1 MKKLISVVTPCYN
14 EEGNVEEL
22 IQQVRE
28 VFSTLPEYDYEHIFI
43 DNASTDKTV
52 SILKQF
58 ASEDPKI
65 KIIINA
71 RNFGFVRSS
80 YYGILQ
86 GYGDAVVLLLSDL
99 QDPPSLIPEF
109 IKEWEA
115 GYEVVFGTRKSS
127 HESFLL
133 FRIKKL
139 YYYVLDL
146 IADVKL
152 TRDTTGFG
160 LYDQRVIQQIRNIE
174 DPYPYFKG
182 LIAELGFRVAT
193 IPYTSGVRKRG
204 VSSAN
209 FYMLYDYAMLGI
221 TSHSRLPL
229 RIATMMGFLLS
240 FLSVLV
246 ALAYLIAKLIFW
258 DFLPTGMASL
268 IVGLFF
274 ISSIQLFFV
283 GIIGEYLGLLHL
295 RNLRRPI
302 VLERERVNFSQ
313 VNRLPNQQTAVQV
326 IDN

>member
-22 IQQVRE
+22 HQQVKD
-28 VFSTLPEYDYEHIFI
+28 VFHTLPNYDYEHIFI
-43 DNASTDKTV
+43 DNASPDETV
-52 SILKQF
+52 PILKKL
-58 ASEDPKI
+58 ASQDPRV

-80 YYGILQ
+80 YYGIMQ
-86 GYGDAVVLLLSDL
+86 GYGDAVVLLLADL
-99 QDPPSLIPEF
+99 QDPPSLIRDF
-109 IKEWEA
+109 VKDWEA
-115 GYEVVFGTRKSS
+115 GYEVIFGTRTSS
-127 HESFLL
+127 HESFIL
-133 FRIKKL
+133 FRVKKL
-139 YYYVLDL
+139 YYFVLSR
-146 IADVKL
+146 IADVQL

-182 LIAELGFRVAT
+182 LIAELGFRVST

-221 TSHSRLPL
+221 TSHSRVPL
-229 RIATMMGFLLS
+229 RLATMMGFFMSLLS
-240 FLSVLV
+240 ILV
-246 ALAYLIAKLIFW
+246 AFGYLIAKLIFW

-274 ISSIQLFFV
+274 ISSIQLFFI

-295 RNLRRPI
+295 RNLRRPV
-302 VLERERVNFSQ
+302 VLERERINFTQIGLNTDKS
-313 VNRLPNQQTAVQV
+313 LT
-326 IDN
+326 D